1 MKSEMGIYADVYI
14 YQIRMGHDNCYLFIS
29 LSTMKLSIS
38 FKRLGVSI
46 VNEKTALKIEKNK
59 RNHVPTTSNINFI
72 LHVQHSLSISHAI
85 TRGER
90 IWWKDCQEIY
100 ERHLARVNTS
110 RNLSV

>member
-1 MKSEMGIYADVYI
+1 MLMYTYI
-14 YQIRMGHDNCYLFIS
+14 KFAWGMIIAISLSLS

-38 FKRLGVSI
+38 SKRLGVSI

-90 IWWKDCQEIY
+90 IWWKDCASQEIY

-110 RNLSV
+110 SNLSV